1 MHLFHTRQVLRTTIP
16 LLAAAFFLTA
26 CTNSLPTSTPL
37 PTVQTHTL
45 AAITS
50 ATPTPS
56 ATATQAGSCS
66 KTQGTLQEALLP
78 APMLKYPLKVKIYL
92 PPCYTADKALRF
104 PVLYMLHGMS
114 DSNEQWVRL
123 GMAEIADRLISSKII
138 EPLIIV
144 MPNEDNWQLTP
155 EQSGFGNAI
164 IDVLIPWVE
173 SNFAACTGRAC
184 RAIGGLSR
192 GGNWAVKIG
201 FENWSKF
208 IAVGAHSTPL
218 FYGEILRISEAVKAM
233 PTVSDAPAVYVDVG
247 KKDENLNA
255 VLDFEKALTDLHIAH
270 DYHLNSGYHDE
281 SYWGSQVENYL
292 LWYASQLEK

>member
-1 MHLFHTRQVLRTTIP
+1 MQQFHIRQVLRTTFL
-16 LLAAAFFLTA
+16 LLAAAFLTA
-26 CTNSLPTSTPL
+26 CTSSLPTSTLL
-37 PTVQTHTL
+37 PTVQIHTPT
-45 AAITS
+45 AVIP
-50 ATPTPS
+50 ATPTQS
-56 ATATQAGSCS
+56 ATATQAGPCS
-66 KTQGTLQEALLP
+66 ENQGTLQETMLP
-78 APMLKYPLKVKIYL
+78 AAMLKYPLKVKIYL
-92 PPCYTADKALRF
+92 PPCYAADKTLRY

-123 GMAEIADRLISSKII
+123 GMAEMADRLISNKVIQ
-138 EPLIIV
+138 PLIIV

-164 IDVLIPWVE
+164 IDILIPWVE
-173 SNFAACTGRAC
+173 NNFAVCTGRAC

-255 VLDFEKALTDLHIAH
+255 VLDFEKALTGLHIAH

-281 SYWGSQVENYL
+281 SYWSSQVEDYL